1 MFVQNRQHDLTLL
14 YKVLSK
20 DDNTLNPVINAMS
33 DYIINRGNAIVQ
45 DQQMLESF
53 DLFVKALLELKR
65 QMDGLIETSFR
76 NHVRF

>member
-14 YKVLSK
+14 YKVYSK
-20 DDNTLNPVINAMS
+20 YDSTLNPVINTMS
-33 DYIINRGNAIVQ
+33 EYIINRGNTIVQ

-65 QMDGLIETSFR
+65 
-76 NHVRF
+76 